1 MSEERTPF
9 FEPSFNRAVKITS
22 RDDRLTS
29 DAGVVLLREADHRL
43 GLVESLG
50 ERLEDPRNP
59 GSIRYTLTEL
69 LRERV
74 YSLALGYSAA
84 DDVDLLAHDPVV
96 RMATWDRPGDRV
108 LDERL
113 ASQPTQSRL
122 LDTLSQNKGNLEA
135 LRGSLSDWV
144 ARHLR
149 ATGREQRVMRGTL
162 DIDGFPIIARG
173 LQSGSE
179 YNGQFKKRVFYPLVA
194 GFAPEGTYESTRGGD
209 GFVHAILRRGA
220 IHDAEGALRFIRTA
234 LKRSS
239 SMARKLDVRFDS
251 AFAVGKIMDPLTDDG
266 TKFVGRLRNNN
277 KLHELAEPYVGRCP
291 GRPPKEGYE
300 HVVELGSYQ
309 SKAWRHSQR
318 LILVIVDKPHP
329 KTGQLDMFPYY
340 FFLITNW
347 IENEMS
353 ASELLLHYR
362 QRGTFEDRIGELSQ
376 AVSPRL
382 SSPDFRENE
391 VILLLSLLAVDL
403 ASMLRGELERTLGTG
418 WDLTRF
424 QTTVLRVGGRV
435 VKQARRLFVDV
446 VRAVLPIWQHLT
458 RRISHWKLPPGW
470 SPPRGPSKRQWVDP
484 PEHAH
489 RSAVLRT

>member
-1 MSEERTPF
+1 MRIQT
-9 FEPSFNRAVKITS
+9 
-22 RDDRLTS
+22 
-29 DAGVVLLREADHRL
+29 
-43 GLVESLG
+43 
-50 ERLEDPRNP
+50 
-59 GSIRYTLTEL
+59 
-69 LRERV
+69 
-74 YSLALGYSAA
+74 
-84 DDVDLLAHDPVV
+84 V
-96 RMATWDRPGDRV
+96 R
-108 LDERL
+108 
-113 ASQPTQSRL
+113 S
-122 LDTLSQNKGNLEA
+122 
-135 LRGSLSDWV
+135 
-144 ARHLR
+144 HLR
-149 ATGREQRVMRGTL
+149 ATGRDQRVMRGTL

-347 IENEMS
+347 SENEMS

-403 ASMLRGELERTLGTG
+403 TSMLRGELERTLGTG